1 MKLVSVRIT
10 NYKSITDSGVVPIA
24 DVTAL
29 VGKNESG
36 KTAFLQ
42 ALHLLNPLN
51 PIKGKTE
58 YNDVTDYPSKAFST
72 YKRTRDTSPATVTT
86 ATFELTDKE
95 VAHVASIF
103 GPEALKSKQL
113 TVSRGYSGVKTY
125 GFATDGKSALGHIVG
140 QLGLT
145 ETELATIGSPSNGEE
160 LLTALASLPE
170 PREATV
176 ALIARITSWRKH
188 DHEHHIID
196 EVLAPA
202 LPKFFYFDDYSIMP
216 GRVSLEHIQARRDA
230 KTLEESEK
238 TFLSLLGSVDADLS
252 DFAGAN
258 FEELTRQLEAA
269 ANSITDQVFE
279 FWSQNKDLRV
289 NIQMSTANPDEEPPL
304 NAGHIFNVRI
314 YNSRNSVTVPFDE
327 RSRGFVWFFSFFAY
341 FGNLPI
347 TETSDVILLL
357 DEPGVSL
364 HAKAQNDFLK
374 FIESKLAP
382 ERQVIYT
389 THSPFLIDPKRL
401 DRVRTVEDADGVGT
415 VVSAEVLGT
424 DADTVFPLQAA
435 LGYELA
441 QTLFLGPNTLLVE
454 GPSDLIYLQLLSQ
467 ATEALGLEIL
477 DPRWIITPVGGA
489 TNLATFISLIGSN
502 QLNVVVLMDASSGDQ
517 QKVRNLQASGH
528 LRAKSLMQISEFTG
542 NKDSDIED
550 LFAES
555 FYLDLVNGA
564 YGLKPALTSADL
576 TNKSPRAV
584 VRVEK
589 AFEDKQISNG
599 HLNHLRPASYLLKEQ
614 GTLLAKLDA
623 AALAPVVEMFKRI
636 NALVE

>member
-1 MKLVSVRIT
+1 MKLVSVRIQ
-10 NYKSITDSGVVPIA
+10 NYKSITDSGDVPIA

-51 PIKGKTE
+51 PIKGKASF
-58 YNDVTDYPSKAFST
+58 NDVTDYPSKAFST
-72 YKRTRDTSPATVTT
+72 YKKTRGENPAVVTT
-86 ATFELTDKE
+86 ATFELTDAE

-103 GPEALKSKQL
+103 GPDALKSTVL
-113 TVSRGYSGVKTY
+113 TVSRGYGGVKRY
-125 GFATDGKSALGHIVG
+125 GVQTDGKAALAHVVG
-140 QLGLT
+140 ELGLT
-145 ETELATIGSPSNGEE
+145 EAELAVVGTPKTGEE
-160 LLTALASLPE
+160 LLAALGQLPE

-176 ALIARITSWRKH
+176 ALIARITAWRKH
-188 DHEHHIID
+188 DLVLHLID
-196 EVLAPA
+196 EVLSPA

-216 GRVSLEHIQARRDA
+216 GRVSLEHIDA
-230 KTLEESEK
+230 KRAAATLEESEK
-238 TFLSLLGSVDADLS
+238 TFLSLLGAVDADLG
-252 DFAGAN
+252 DFAGAD

-269 ANSITDQVFE
+269 ANGITDQVFE

-289 NIQMSTANPDEEPPL
+289 NIQMSPANPNDEAPL
-304 NAGHIFNVRI
+304 NSGHIFNVRI
-314 YNSRNSVTVPFDE
+314 YNSRHSVTVPFDE

-347 TETSDVILLL
+347 TETADVILLL

-364 HAKAQNDFLK
+364 HAKAQGDFLH

-401 DRVRTVEDADGVGT
+401 DRVRTVEDAEGVGT
-415 VVSAEVLGT
+415 VVSADVLGT

-467 ATEALGLEIL
+467 ASEELGLGGL
-477 DPRWIITPVGGA
+477 DSRWVVTPVGGA
-489 TNLATFISLIGSN
+489 TNLTTFISLIGAN

-517 QKVRNLQASGH
+517 QKIRNLQASGH
-528 LRAKSLMQISEFTG
+528 LRAKSLLQISEFTG

-550 LFAES
+550 LLPLDY
-555 FYLDLVNGA
+555 YLELVNGA
-564 YGLKPALTSADL
+564 YSINPPLTAGELK
-576 TNKSPRAV
+576 NKSPRAV
-584 VRVEK
+584 IRVEK
-589 AFEDKQISNG
+589 AFEEKAIADG
-599 HLNHLRPASYLLKEQ
+599 HLNHLRPATFLLKEQ
-614 GTLLAKLDA
+614 VSMLSKLSESDLL
-623 AALAPVVEMFKRI
+623 PVVEMFKRI
-636 NALVE
+636 NALVQ

>member
-1 MKLVSVRIT
+1 MKLVSVRIQ
-10 NYKSITDSGVVPIA
+10 NYKSITDSGEVPIA

-72 YKRTRDTSPATVTT
+72 YKKTRADNPATVTT
-86 ATFELTDKE
+86 ATLELSDKE

-103 GPEALKSKQL
+103 GPNALKSKQL
-113 TVSRGYSGVKTY
+113 TVSRGYGGVKS
-125 GFATDGKSALGHIVG
+125 FDFQTDGMAALAHVVS

-145 ETELATIGSPSNGEE
+145 EAELATVGTPMTGDE
-160 LLTALASLPE
+160 LLTALSRLSE

-176 ALIARITSWRKH
+176 ALISRITKWRKH
-188 DHEHHIID
+188 DHDHHLIE
-196 EVLAPA
+196 EVLSPA

-216 GRVSLEHIQARRDA
+216 GRVSLEHIDA
-230 KTLEESEK
+230 KRTAETLEESEK
-238 TFLSLLGSVDADLS
+238 TFLSLLGAVDADLG
-252 DFAGAN
+252 DFAGTD

-289 NIQMSTANPDEEPPL
+289 NIQMSPANPNDEVPL
-304 NAGHIFNVRI
+304 NSGHIFNVRI
-314 YNSRNSVTVPFDE
+314 YNSRHSVTVPFDE

-347 TETSDVILLL
+347 TATSDVILLL

-364 HAKAQNDFLK
+364 HAKAQGDFLH

-382 ERQVIYT
+382 ERQVIYS

-415 VVSAEVLGT
+415 VVSAEVVGT

-454 GPSDLIYLQLLSQ
+454 GPSDLVYLQLLSQ
-467 ATEALGLEIL
+467 ATEALGLEGL
-477 DPRWIITPVGGA
+477 DPRWVVTPVGGA
-489 TNLATFISLIGSN
+489 ANLTTFISLIGAN

-528 LRAKSLMQISEFTG
+528 LRAKSLLQISEFTG
-542 NKDSDIED
+542 NKDADIED
-550 LFAES
+550 LLPLD
-555 FYLDLVNGA
+555 FYLELVSGA
-564 YGLKPALTSADL
+564 YSIEPPLLAGDLK
-576 TNKSPRAV
+576 NKSPRAV
-584 VRVEK
+584 IRVEK
-589 AFEDKQISNG
+589 AFEEKPIANG
-599 HLNHLRPASYLLKEQ
+599 HLNHLRPATFLLKEQ
-614 GTLLAKLDA
+614 VSMLPKLGKAD
-623 AALAPVVEMFKRI
+623 LSPVVEMFKRI
-636 NALVE
+636 NSLVQ

>member
-1 MKLVSVRIT
+1 
-10 NYKSITDSGVVPIA
+10 
-24 DVTAL
+24 
-29 VGKNESG
+29 
-36 KTAFLQ
+36 
-42 ALHLLNPLN
+42 
-51 PIKGKTE
+51 
-58 YNDVTDYPSKAFST
+58 
-72 YKRTRDTSPATVTT
+72 
-86 ATFELTDKE
+86 
-95 VAHVASIF
+95 
-103 GPEALKSKQL
+103 
-113 TVSRGYSGVKTY
+113 
-125 GFATDGKSALGHIVG
+125 
-140 QLGLT
+140 
-145 ETELATIGSPSNGEE
+145 
-160 LLTALASLPE
+160 
-170 PREATV
+170 
-176 ALIARITSWRKH
+176 
-188 DHEHHIID
+188 
-196 EVLAPA
+196 
-202 LPKFFYFDDYSIMP
+202 
-216 GRVSLEHIQARRDA
+216 
-230 KTLEESEK
+230 
-238 TFLSLLGSVDADLS
+238 
-252 DFAGAN
+252 
-258 FEELTRQLEAA
+258 
-269 ANSITDQVFE
+269 
-279 FWSQNKDLRV
+279 
-289 NIQMSTANPDEEPPL
+289 MSTANPDEEPPL

-314 YNSRNSVTVPFDE
+314 YNSRHSVTVPFDE